1 MTKALLDGVKAV
13 TEISKLNQAEKTQ
26 KAKERSKAG
35 DIAIKKATLLGSMP
49 TEGGTMGEGLMA
61 GANRVA
67 QSPHQNGWTGLIEG
81 LMRGFGMGLKG
92 KEAAE
97 KRKQVED
104 ALEVL
109 NYAMDGQEY
118 LQGVQ
123 SQVAQQKADLSL
135 MPSEKQYMD
144 AVNEGTVR
152 PVIQTMLQENGIDPN
167 NVTLSDDKMTLFVD
181 KGGKI
186 EKMPV
191 ASMFNPEDSKQFGFT
206 NSMVKSNLAQSA
218 NEQVRGIA
226 QENNALK
233 SKIDIYQ
240 DMFSKIKGVD
250 PALTNMIAQGVVEGE
265 QIEKQKLGNETMSA
279 EARKQNSDI
288 ALANAPFDQAS
299 KKAYATD
306 VNNRWDVDQVAA
318 INLAKKQASNIA
330 DHVVSLKESN
340 HRIDTALHE
349 FGMLESLLK
358 DPKREIITGD
368 TLNSKRSR
376 YWAGLAG
383 NKALSDTELYDAFE
397 KGFFAHFKGDVKF
410 GNMNKEQFMLE
421 MDQMPHSRFTRQG
434 MLDII
439 DMQRQKLTAQKTRND
454 EEIKLVPNY
463 TSRLNEM
470 YGQKTGNDQPTQPNP
485 TGTGALQGGWDMQ
498 AGVQMKKPDGSS
510 VVVRKDKVTEKL
522 SQGYT
527 YLK

>member
-1 MTKALLDGVKAV
+1 MSNAKLEGAKSLLAIEELGFNKKKHQTETALKRAELLSKNSSMTEVAGDVALSQSQGMSGQQKNAWGGVAEGLLRVFGMYMKGKSAEEKKQTINNVLDVYDW
-13 TEISKLNQAEKTQ
+13 TTQ
-26 KAKERSKAG
+26 AKEYA
-35 DIAIKKATLLGSMP
+35 
-49 TEGGTMGEGLMA
+49 
-61 GANRVA
+61 A
-67 QSPHQNGWTGLIEG
+67 QTQQQLN
-81 LMRGFGMGLKG
+81 
-92 KEAAE
+92 KEKDLYSAAPS
-97 KRKQVED
+97 
-104 ALEVL
+104 
-109 NYAMDGQEY
+109 
-118 LQGVQ
+118 Q
-123 SQVAQQKADLSL
+123 SQFTQSV
-135 MPSEKQYMD
+135 
-144 AVNEGTVR
+144 
-152 PVIQTMLQENGIDPN
+152 ENG
-167 NVTLSDDKMTLFVD
+167 TLEPTIRSILKEKGISPDQVSFSSDHMTVFVD
-181 KGGKI
+181 QGNDSI

-191 ASMFNPEDSKQFGFT
+191 QTLLSPEDSQQYTFANNMTKANIAKSENKQVQG
-206 NSMVKSNLAQSA
+206 L
-218 NEQVRGIA
+218 A
-226 QENNALK
+226 QENMDLRK
-233 SKIDIYQ
+233 LIE
-240 DMFSKIKGVD
+240 
-250 PALTNMIAQGVVEGE
+250 QGIREGE
-265 QIEKQKLGNETMSA
+265 IMEQKKLGNETMSA

-439 DMQRQKLTAQKTRND
+439 DMQRQKLMAQKERNS
-454 EEIKLVPNY
+454 EEIKQVPNY

-485 TGTGALQGGWDMQ
+485 TGTGAPQGGWDMQ